1 MIEIKRMIKDPY
13 MWFLYFILLFS
24 GGFYFFEFQTIIGIV
39 ILSVFIFCL
48 RSKPDSNLRSVQSSL
63 IPIIVVSEAC
73 ALIFYGIDLKLFVA
87 HILMLFVA
95 IQIVFVTPKDVFFK
109 YFIFWIIV
117 ISVASDIAYLLGLHD
132 FSLFSKFPSFY
143 NSNGRVGYFG
153 FIFCASDFTLA
164 GVQRNQ
170 GIFWEPGAFQCY
182 IIMAYVSEII
192 YNSKPR
198 TWVLILFLITLFTT
212 MSTTGIL
219 AGVVLFFYSLY
230 NGFIGYSKRLAVP
243 LFFIL
248 LYFMY
253 KTYTLLESTDL
264 YYTLFVKTSQV
275 ADYRM
280 GDDNESSSRVE
291 SVIYP
296 FLEGLKSPLWGIG
309 SAGIATFKYKTC
321 TPVTMFAV
329 YGFFYLYIMLR
340 GIYLL
345 IKNNFNRLSH
355 ISIFVLFCVI
365 WFSVSTEAFEFNYV
379 FFALCLYGY
388 KHFDNF
394 RLNENNSY

>member
-1 MIEIKRMIKDPY
+1 
-13 MWFLYFILLFS
+13 
-24 GGFYFFEFQTIIGIV
+24 
-39 ILSVFIFCL
+39 
-48 RSKPDSNLRSVQSSL
+48 
-63 IPIIVVSEAC
+63 
-73 ALIFYGIDLKLFVA
+73 
-87 HILMLFVA
+87 
-95 IQIVFVTPKDVFFK
+95 
-109 YFIFWIIV
+109 
-117 ISVASDIAYLLGLHD
+117 
-132 FSLFSKFPSFY
+132 
-143 NSNGRVGYFG
+143 
-153 FIFCASDFTLA
+153 
-164 GVQRNQ
+164 
-170 GIFWEPGAFQCY
+170 
-182 IIMAYVSEII
+182 
-192 YNSKPR
+192 
-198 TWVLILFLITLFTT
+198 
-212 MSTTGIL
+212 
-219 AGVVLFFYSLY
+219 
-230 NGFIGYSKRLAVP
+230 
-243 LFFIL
+243 
-248 LYFMY
+248 MY

-345 IKNNFNRLSH
+345 IKNNFNSLSH

-379 FFALCLYGY
+379 FYALCLYGY
-388 KHFDNF
+388 KNFDNF